1 MMENNN
7 TSLPPGARLKG
18 GKRDYTITRVL
29 GQGGF
34 GITYHAMGDVIVDGI
49 ETKAEFAIKE
59 FFKSDHCYRDSDSC
73 TMSFSQNSA
82 DIVTDTMTDFET
94 EARRLFKL
102 PSHRGIV
109 KISEV
114 FSANNTRYYAM
125 QYLGNTSVDKLTVPM
140 DEKEAVALITRIG
153 EAVQFLHDHSVTH
166 LDIKPQNILMRGE
179 QPVLIDFGLSRHYDN
194 RGKATTSSYN
204 GGGYSEGYSPL
215 EQYAG
220 IRKFSPECDVYA
232 LAATLFYLLVG
243 KRPIGAV
250 EISDEWIE
258 EHLPPQVSQTVKTA
272 ICQAME
278 QSARHRTHSVSEFIS
293 NLHNSPAP
301 PPVEHRDDSP
311 EIDNPTKPL
320 PSSRAQSPARE
331 RKVTPTPVQPAKSVE
346 TKRIESV
353 PVEDD
358 DASHTTAG
366 SRSKLLLFAVAAIAI
381 IGCVLIFFMNGSD
394 KTPSSEGTTVEQP
407 LDSTVETINKPVD
420 KELENKELETS
431 AGSQNDDV
439 SDTPATVT
447 SPKESSK
454 TNTDTRTKNQT
465 DKSDRQDKKA
475 NYIDPSKAPQKENN
489 SGSQE
494 SAKTTSPKETEKK
507 TEKKQAPPAIDPM
520 QYKNF

>member
-7 TSLPPGARLKG
+7 TSLSPGTRLKG

-59 FFKSDHCYRDSDSC
+59 FFKSDHCYRDSDGC

-140 DEKEAVALITRIG
+140 DEKEAVALIARIG

-166 LDIKPQNILMRGE
+166 LDIKPQNILMRGD

-232 LAATLFYLLVG
+232 LAATLFYLLAG

-258 EHLPPQVSQTVKTA
+258 EHLPPQVSNPVRTA

-293 NLHNSPAP
+293 NLHSSPAP
-301 PPVEHRDDSP
+301 PLSEHRDDSP
-311 EIDNPTKPL
+311 KMDNPTMPL

-331 RKVTPTPVQPAKSVE
+331 RKVIPTPVQPAISVE

-353 PVEDD
+353 PVEDNND
-358 DASHTTAG
+358 SYTTG
-366 SRSKLLLFAVAAIAI
+366 SRSKLLFFAVAAIAI
-381 IGCVLIFFMNGSD
+381 IGCGLIFFMNGSD
-394 KTPSSEGTTVEQP
+394 KTPSNEGTTVEQP
-407 LDSTVETINKPVD
+407 LDSTGEAINKPVD
-420 KELENKELETS
+420 KELETT
-431 AGSQNDDV
+431 AGRQYDAV
-439 SDTPATVT
+439 SETPAPVT

-454 TNTDTRTKNQT
+454 TNPDTRAKNQT
-465 DKSDRQDKKA
+465 DKSGRQEEKG
-475 NYIDPSKAPQKENN
+475 IAPGSNKGKEES

-494 SAKTTSPKETEKK
+494 SAKTTPAKETEKK